1 MAKEELLHFL
11 QLPALR
17 TYSNLFIT
25 FTRSPALNFMTVIMC
40 GNLPA
45 YCPVFPLGRQGL
57 GLAGCCKK
65 DVNISVLLIMITKK
79 HWCLWLLLICAA
91 PASLFGQVRVGP
103 VGGASITRW
112 IAEDNDDAPFYSS
125 KYRSGYQAGI
135 AANYWVNKR
144 YSLHTE
150 WLYLYRQK
158 DVMYQRNLIR
168 VHDVA
173 KQHYLAVPA
182 LFRVSFHTNIKKSHQ
197 EWYVNAGPALHYWLG
212 GSGRLRSNEQSP
224 YLEEGALNYNIR
236 FEKPGEYG
244 ATEYIVPANRWQMAL
259 YAGGGVMFDLG
270 FRNHIFVDARTS
282 LGLGKSYFATDA
294 QGDFGLNLYQ
304 DNLRS
309 SIQSLSV
316 SAGFI
321 RDFNMTE
328 VLNKGKVKKK
338 KKKNKNLK
346 KNYGGKVSG

>member
-1 MAKEELLHFL
+1 MKFYFYTCLALL
-11 QLPALR
+11 
-17 TYSNLFIT
+17 
-25 FTRSPALNFMTVIMC
+25 
-40 GNLPA
+40 
-45 YCPVFPLGRQGL
+45 
-57 GLAGCCKK
+57 
-65 DVNISVLLIMITKK
+65 
-79 HWCLWLLLICAA
+79 WAA
-91 PASLFGQVRVGP
+91 PILLQGQVRVGP

-112 IAEDNDDAPFYSS
+112 VPENNDFAPFYSS
-125 KYRSGYQAGI
+125 NYRPGYHGGI

-158 DVMYQRNLIR
+158 DVRYERNLIK

-173 KQHYLAVPA
+173 KQHYLAVAA

-224 YLEEGALNYNIR
+224 YLEEGSMDYTIR
-236 FEKPGEYG
+236 FEAPGEYG
-244 ATEYIVPANRWQMAL
+244 STEYITPANRWQMAL

-270 FRNHIFVDARTS
+270 FRNHIFIDARTS
-282 LGLGKSYFATDA
+282 LGLGKSYFATEA
-294 QGDFGLNLYQ
+294 GGDFGLNLYQ

-309 SIQSLSV
+309 SIASMSL

-338 KKKNKNLK
+338 KKKNKSLR